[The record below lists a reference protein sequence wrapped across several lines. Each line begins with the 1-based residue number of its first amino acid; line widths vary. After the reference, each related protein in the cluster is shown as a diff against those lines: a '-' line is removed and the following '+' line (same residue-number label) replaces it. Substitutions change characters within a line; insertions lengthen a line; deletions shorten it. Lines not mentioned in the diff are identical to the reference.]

1 MKKPTPKVAVV
12 RSNEAYWLS
21 AGKNNRAITTVRKPK
36 IMKSYP
42 SSAFPITAEATWSG
56 LGVERRDDGA
66 LMKSSRYSANPRR
79 VPIINTNR
87 DVTEDEYTKTSGS
100 THFRSSP
107 LVRLASIPHAIL
119 EVAVSL
125 RQ

>member
-1 MKKPTPKVAVV
+1 
-12 RSNEAYWLS
+12 
-21 AGKNNRAITTVRKPK
+21 
-36 IMKSYP
+36 
-42 SSAFPITAEATWSG
+42 
-56 LGVERRDDGA
+56 
-66 LMKSSRYSANPRR
+66 MKSSRYSANPRR

-119 EVAVSL
+119 EVAVQDCGDYVSAA
-125 RQ
+125 RQVETSRGLGENCITDLEFVSRHGAIEY